1 VARLT
6 AAAALQECLLIASC
20 RRCLACLSHRGKKI
34 DLRSRA
40 AGSTVRPKHRQTP
53 YGAATA
59 EKLEG
64 ISRGVD
70 ADPRGVDADPHR
82 FPSPFLPR
90 LALLLLPCFT
100 HSLPCSSFLLTLNL
114 ARTSGETLLASHCA
128 LEHSNSGKKKFQ
140 FDSRY
145 RIDFFDSIR
154 QSDKFAAC
162 TLIFK

>member
-1 VARLT
+1 MSPHCKLS
-6 AAAALQECLLIASC
+6 AL
-20 RRCLACLSHRGKKI
+20 LSMSQSSRKEDRPSFTSSWFHRATKTQA
-34 DLRSRA
+34 D
-40 AGSTVRPKHRQTP
+40 TV
-53 YGAATA
+53 GAATA

-128 LEHSNSGKKKFQ
+128 LEHSNSGKKSFNSILATESI
-140 FDSRY
+140 F
-145 RIDFFDSIR
+145 SIR
-154 QSDKFAAC
+154 FGN
-162 TLIFK
+162 LINLPLVH

>member
-34 DLRSRA
+34 DLHSRA

-70 ADPRGVDADPHR
+70 ADPHR

-100 HSLPCSSFLLTLNL
+100 RSLPCSSFILPLNL
-114 ARTSGETLLASHCA
+114 AGTSGETLLASHFA
-128 LEHSNSGKKKFQ
+128 LEHSNSGKK
-140 FDSRY
+140 S
-145 RIDFFDSIR
+145 FDSIR
-154 QSDKFAAC
+154 FDSA
-162 TLIFK
+162 I